1 VNRLELRDIAKS
13 YDIGTERV
21 HAVDGVTLTLEPGEV
36 VAIYGPSGS
45 GKSTLLLLSAGMLEP
60 DRGQILFGGV
70 DVGRLSARKRAAP
83 RLSLGFVFQTF
94 QLMPGVSAAH
104 NATLKLLAEG
114 WKPGRAREQ
123 ALRWLELV
131 GLDGRAHQPPE
142 RLSMGEC
149 QRVAIA
155 RALANEPRL
164 ILADEP
170 TGSLDTARSGEI
182 LELLSR
188 IAHERRVGVLL
199 ATHDPEAASFADRV
213 FELRDG
219 QLRDRAGSRPDHE
232 RASER
237 DRTAT

>member
-1 VNRLELRDIAKS
+1 MNRLELRDIAKS
-13 YDIGTERV
+13 YDIGMERV
-21 HAVDGVTLTLEPGEV
+21 RAVDGVTLTLEPGEL

-45 GKSTLLLLSAGMLEP
+45 GKSTLLMLAAGLLEP
-60 DRGQILFGGV
+60 DRGQIVFGGV
-70 DVGRLSARKRAAP
+70 DISHLPARKRAAH
-83 RLSLGFVFQTF
+83 RLSLGFVFQAF
-94 QLMPGVSAAH
+94 QLMPGVSAAD

-114 WKPGRAREQ
+114 WKPRRAREQ
-123 ALRWLELV
+123 AQRWLEVV
-131 GLDGRAHQPPE
+131 GLDSRSHQPPE

-188 IAHERRVGVLL
+188 IARERRVGVLL
-199 ATHDPEAASFADRV
+199 ATHDPEAARFADRV

-219 QLRDRAGSRPDHE
+219 QLRDRASSREDEH
-232 RASER
+232 AAER
-237 DRTAT
+237 DRTGT

>member
-1 VNRLELRDIAKS
+1 MSRLLLRDVAKS
-13 YDIGTERV
+13 YAIGADRV
-21 HAVDGVTLTLEPGEV
+21 RAVDGVTLALEPGEL

-45 GKSTLLLLSAGMLEP
+45 GKSTLLMLAAGLLEP
-60 DRGQILFGGV
+60 DRGQVLFGGV
-70 DVGRLSARKRAAP
+70 DISRLPARKRAAH

-94 QLMPGVSAAH
+94 QLMPGVSAAD

-114 WKPGRAREQ
+114 WSPGRARER
-123 ALRWLELV
+123 ALGWLEVV
-131 GLDGRAHQPPE
+131 GLDGRSHQPPE
-142 RLSMGEC
+142 RMSMGER

-170 TGSLDTARSGEI
+170 TGSLDTARSREI

-188 IAHERRVGVLL
+188 IACERQVGILL
-199 ATHDPEAASFADRV
+199 ATHDPEAVRFADRA

-219 QLRDRAGSRPDHE
+219 RLQDRAVSRE
-232 RASER
+232 VGRAVQR

>member
-1 VNRLELRDIAKS
+1 MTRLELRNVAKS
-13 YDIGTERV
+13 YDVGADRV
-21 HAVDGVTLTLEPGEV
+21 RAVDGVSLTLEPGEL

-45 GKSTLLLLSAGMLEP
+45 GKSTLLMLAAGLLEP
-60 DRGQILFGGV
+60 DRGQILFGGE
-70 DVGRLSARKRAAP
+70 DIGRLPPRKRAAH

-94 QLMPGVSAAH
+94 QLMPGVSAAD

-123 ALRWLELV
+123 ALRWLEVV
-131 GLDGRAHQPPE
+131 GLAGRSHQPPE
-142 RLSMGEC
+142 RLSMGER

-170 TGSLDTARSGEI
+170 TGSLDTARSREI

-188 IAHERRVGVLL
+188 IARERRVGVLL
-199 ATHDPEAASFADRV
+199 ATHDPEAARFADRV

-219 QLRDRAGSRPDHE
+219 QLRDRIVA
-232 RASER
+232 RADER